1 MHKSILSAIDSE
13 FEMHISAFFWDRGPA
28 FLYLDEIIIGG

>member
-1 MHKSILSAIDSE
+1 MNKTILSAIDSE

-28 FLYLDEIIIGG
+28 LIYLDEITIGG